1 MTKKGLDPAERERI
15 AVDIA
20 QMYARQ
26 ANADTYAQ
34 QVADAR
40 LLADSGDDDKE
51 LLRLHRQAQT
61 RERARQKAEMGGG
74 TLESGTIQGKC

>member
-1 MTKKGLDPAERERI
+1 MSKKGLDPAERERI

-26 ANADTYAQ
+26 VTLVRELVDN
-34 QVADAR
+34 
-40 LLADSGDDDKE
+40 GDDKE

-61 RERARQKAEMGGG
+61 RERARQNAAVKE
-74 TLESGTIQGKC
+74 

>member
-61 RERARQKAEMGGG
+61 RERKRQKAEAGN
-74 TLESGTIQGKC
+74 EH